1 MKARSG
7 VQIFAGARGQAGQTL
22 RRRQKQRTKFSQGG
36 TYDRVVDMASVSNHK
51 WMCAVYMSILRNA
64 VCPKSEEGPCSGSGS
79 RVHYRVQK
87 LCNAT
92 FVNVIF
98 WKCIDQLLDHVTC
111 QVPLPRHA
119 A

>member
-51 WMCAVYMSILRNA
+51 WMCAVYMSILGNA
-64 VCPKSEEGPCSGSGS
+64 VCPNLKRARAAVLEVECTIEFRS
-79 RVHYRVQK
+79 Y
-87 LCNAT
+87 AT
-92 FVNVIF
+92 
-98 WKCIDQLLDHVTC
+98 
-111 QVPLPRHA
+111 PRL
-119 A
+119 